1 MQAIT
6 DTKHLTVQ
14 TLPPIL
20 VLTGEDVGQF
30 EWLKKDILKKIGY
43 DPSDLNYSY
52 FDMKEASYAE
62 VELDLVSLPFF
73 ADEKIVI
80 LDHLLDLT
88 TAKKRNLTDEDLK
101 QFENYLGNPS
111 ESTRLVIFAEGK
123 LDSKRRLVK
132 LLKRDAQIIEATTP
146 KEQEVKRYF
155 ASQAQELG
163 LQFEGDS
170 LDQLLLKSGYDFGE
184 LQKNIALLQAYKEDG
199 QITLEDIEEVVPK
212 SLQDNIFD
220 LTQMILKRQ
229 IDQARNL
236 VKDLR
241 LQGEDEIKLIAI
253 LLGQFRMFSQVKIF
267 SEEGQS
273 ESQIV
278 ASLSELS
285 GRKVNPY
292 QVKFALRDSR
302 KLSLSFLKQAMMT
315 FIETDYVIKS
325 GTYDKDYLFDVALLK
340 VANSV

>member
-1 MQAIT
+1 MQAIN
-6 DTKHLTVQ
+6 DIKDLTVH

-30 EWLKKDILKKIGY
+30 EWLKKDILQKIAY

-52 FDMKEASYAE
+52 FDMKETSYAV

-88 TAKKRNLTDEDLK
+88 TAKKRVLTDEDLK
-101 QFENYLGNPS
+101 QFESYLEMPS
-111 ESTRLVIFAEGK
+111 ESTKLVMFAEGK

-132 LLKRDAQIIEATTP
+132 LLKREAQIVEAATP
-146 KEQEVKRYF
+146 KDQDLKRYF

-163 LQFEGDS
+163 LKFMGDA

-184 LQKNIALLQAYKEDG
+184 LQKNLALLQAYKEDG
-199 QITLEDIEEVVPK
+199 QVTLEDVEDAVPK
-212 SLQDNIFD
+212 TLQDNIFD

-229 IDQARNL
+229 IDQASNI

-253 LLGQFRMFSQVKIF
+253 MLGQFRLFTQVKIL
-267 SEEGQS
+267 SEEGQP

-278 ASLSELS
+278 TSLSDLS
-285 GRKVNPY
+285 GRKINPY

-302 KLSLSFLKQAMMT
+302 RLSLPFLKQAMIT
-315 FIETDYVIKS
+315 LIETDYAIKS
-325 GTYDKDYLFDVALLK
+325 GTYDKVYLFDLALLK
-340 VANSV
+340 VANSI

>member
-146 KEQEVKRYF
+146 KEQDLKRYF
-155 ASQAQELG
+155 SGQAQELS
-163 LQFEGDS
+163 LQFVGDS

-184 LQKNIALLQAYKEDG
+184 LQKNLALLQAYKEDG
-199 QITLEDIEEVVPK
+199 QITLQDIEEVVPK

-253 LLGQFRMFSQVKIF
+253 LLSQFRMYSQVKIF

-278 ASLSELS
+278 ANLSDLS

-302 KLSLSFLKQAMMT
+302 RLSLSFLKQAMMT
-315 FIETDYVIKS
+315 FIEADYAIKS
-325 GTYDKDYLFDVALLK
+325 GTYEKDYLFDLALLK